1 MGDKGDVI
9 RCVVGDDIAVD
20 TVVVGVVAM
29 VVVVGG
35 IVHIFS
41 EWYLLVGSVVCAIV
55 VEVVVDV
62 TANGVVIMGV
72 VVPKSLVNQV
82 VK

>member
-35 IVHIFS
+35 IVHIYS
-41 EWYLLVGSVVCAIV
+41 ECIC
-55 VEVVVDV
+55 
-62 TANGVVIMGV
+62 
-72 VVPKSLVNQV
+72 
-82 VK
+82 

>member
-1 MGDKGDVI
+1 MGDKGDVN
-9 RCVVGDDIAVD
+9 RCVVGDVIAVD
-20 TVVVGVVAM
+20 TVVVGVV
-29 VVVVGG
+29 VVVG

-55 VEVVVDV
+55 FEVVVDV

>member
-41 EWYLLVGSVVCAIV
+41 EWYLLVGSFVCAIV